1 MERTEMERSA
11 NTDPGSRC
19 LPGPETMARVGVAMV
34 FVAVKMLATLLEAKE
49 AEAD

>member
-19 LPGPETMARVGVAMV
+19 LPGPETMARVGVAM
-34 FVAVKMLATLLEAKE
+34 FRASGQLPVALLEAKE

>member
-1 MERTEMERSA
+1 MERSA

-19 LPGPETMARVGVAMV
+19 LPRLVTTAWVGVAMV
-34 FVAVKMLATLLEAKE
+34 CAFGTLPTTLLDAKE